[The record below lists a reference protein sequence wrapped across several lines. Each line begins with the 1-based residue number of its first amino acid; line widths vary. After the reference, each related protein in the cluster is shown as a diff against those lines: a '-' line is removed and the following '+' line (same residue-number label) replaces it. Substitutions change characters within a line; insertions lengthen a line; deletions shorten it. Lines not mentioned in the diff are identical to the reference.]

1 MMYFT
6 ALGSLEPSPATL
18 LPLVRPSVQRLRRRG
33 GRARRRG
40 GGGECERAL
49 HGGAG
54 YFNNGPKRPR
64 SRGLRPNPLTL
75 CAPSGATFAAFIVLF
90 GRREKT
96 VAEPP
101 CRTATQKGV

>member
-33 GRARRRG
+33 GRPPRRG

-49 HGGAG
+49 PGGAG
-54 YFNNGPKRPR
+54 HLNSGPQRPR
-64 SRGLRPNPLTL
+64 PPAPRPLPLTL
-75 CAPSGATFAAFIVLF
+75 RAARLATCPASLLPSA
-90 GRREKT
+90 RREDT
-96 VAEPP
+96 LGGA
-101 CRTATQKGV
+101 

>member
-40 GGGECERAL
+40 GGGEGERAL
-49 HGGAG
+49 HCGPGHLESR
-54 YFNNGPKRPR
+54 PKRPR
-64 SRGLRPNPLTL
+64 PRAPRPTRLNPPPPRAAP
-75 CAPSGATFAAFIVLF
+75 CAAAIALSARRAQTFAD
-90 GRREKT
+90 
-96 VAEPP
+96 
-101 CRTATQKGV
+101 

>member
-33 GRARRRG
+33 GRAPRRG
-40 GGGECERAL
+40 GGGEGERAL

-54 YFNNGPKRPR
+54 YFKSGPQSPRPP
-64 SRGLRPNPLTL
+64 GPRPTPLK
-75 CAPSGATFAAFIVLF
+75 PRPPRVATFATAIPPSA
-90 GRREKT
+90 GAETK
-96 VAEPP
+96 VAH
-101 CRTATQKGV
+101 

>member
-40 GGGECERAL
+40 GGGEGERAL
-49 HGGAG
+49 HGGASHL
-54 YFNNGPKRPR
+54 NNRAQRPR
-64 SRGLRPNPLTL
+64 PPGARPHP
-75 CAPSGATFAAFIVLF
+75 CKPSAPGGATFGAATPLAA
-90 GRREKT
+90 RRGKEIGE
-96 VAEPP
+96 AP
-101 CRTATQKGV
+101 CWNTTE